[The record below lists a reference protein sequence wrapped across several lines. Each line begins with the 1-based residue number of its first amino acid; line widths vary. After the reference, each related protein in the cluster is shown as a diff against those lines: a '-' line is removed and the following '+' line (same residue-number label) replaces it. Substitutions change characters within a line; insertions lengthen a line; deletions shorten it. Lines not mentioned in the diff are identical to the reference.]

1 MSQGLEDLRPGA
13 AFGPYQVVADIGQG
27 GMGRV
32 LRARHTTLQ
41 RDVALKVLA
50 PQIADDTYFAERFL
64 KEARAAARI
73 NHPNIVQVYDFGEVA
88 GRLYLAMEFVE
99 GRTLGAILREQ
110 GPFGEAE
117 AKNIGAQVCAALH
130 VAHEAGL
137 VHRDLKPENLM
148 LTNLGVIK
156 IVDLG
161 LARMN
166 DDDGSRTTT
175 GFSAGT
181 PHYMPP
187 EQIEAKRDIDGR
199 ADIYA
204 LAATLYHL
212 ATGHFPFPEAS
223 AAVIMSRHLN
233 EDVPDARTF
242 APNLSTRFSTALA
255 KALVRRR
262 EDRTPNALA
271 FAFDLTAN
279 PAFVAMP
286 SVHSALPGG
295 LAVPS
300 SVRPT
305 PAGGSARISGPTGN
319 TTPIPGWDPVLLKKL
334 EQELTPLVGPMAR
347 VLVRRAAKLT
357 QDSSDLRK
365 QLALEIPEA
374 KDRAAFLASGGPPST
389 PSRPS
394 APSAQSQLATRL
406 PGPAGINPLDSD
418 PRLPAAERILSA
430 EIGPLARVLV
440 SRMAKRTSSWE
451 AFIEEVCGEVPDPAR
466 RGAIQMALEKLPRN
480 PAS

>member
-13 AFGPYQVVADIGQG
+13 AFGPYQVIADIGQG

-50 PQIADDTYFAERFL
+50 PQIAHDTYFAERFL

-73 NHPNIVQVYDFGEVA
+73 NHPNIVQVYDFGEVG

-99 GRTLGAILREQ
+99 GRTLGAILRER

-117 AKNIGAQVCAALH
+117 AMNIGAQVCAALH

-148 LTNLGVIK
+148 LTTLGVVK

-161 LARMN
+161 LARMS

-199 ADIYA
+199 ADIYS
-204 LAATLYHL
+204 LAATLFHL
-212 ATGHFPFPEAS
+212 ATGRFPFPEAS

-233 EDVPDARTF
+233 EDVPDARTV
-242 APNLSTRFSTALA
+242 APNLSTRFSSALA

-295 LAVPS
+295 LAAPTS
-300 SVRPT
+300 ASRTPPGGSVRT
-305 PAGGSARISGPTGN
+305 TAPTGN
-319 TTPIPGWDPVLLKKL
+319 TTPIPGWDPALLKRL
-334 EQELTPLVGPMAR
+334 EAELTPLVGPMAR
-347 VLVRRAAKLT
+347 VLVRRAAQLT
-357 QDSSDLRK
+357 QDGPDLRRR
-365 QLALEIPEA
+365 LAPEIPDER
-374 KDRAAFLASGGPPST
+374 DRAAFLAASGPPST

-394 APSAQSQLATRL
+394 ASSAASQLATRL
-406 PGPAGINPLDSD
+406 PSPAGVNPLNSD
-418 PRLPAAERILSA
+418 PRLPAAERILA
-430 EIGPLARVLV
+430 GEIGPLARVLV
-440 SRMAKRTSSWE
+440 NRVAKRTSSWE
-451 AFIEEVCGEVPDPAR
+451 GFIEELCGEVPDPGR
-466 RGAIQMALEKLPRN
+466 RGAIQMALARLPQQ
-480 PAS
+480 PQG

>member
-1 MSQGLEDLRPGA
+1 VSQDLDDLRPGA
-13 AFGPYQVVADIGQG
+13 AFGPYLVVADIGHG

-148 LTNLGVIK
+148 LTSLGVVK

-199 ADIYA
+199 ADIYS
-204 LAATLYHL
+204 LAATLFHL

-255 KALVRRR
+255 KALIRRR

-295 LAVPS
+295 LTVPPAAS
-300 SVRPT
+300 RT
-305 PAGGSARISGPTGN
+305 PPGGSARSAAPTGN
-319 TTPIPGWDPVLLKKL
+319 TTPIPGWDPALLKRL
-334 EQELTPLVGPMAR
+334 ENELMPLVGPMAR
-347 VLVRRAAKLT
+347 VLVRRAAQQT
-357 QDSSDLRK
+357 QDALELRK
-365 QLALEIPEA
+365 RLAPEIPD
-374 KDRAAFLASGGPPST
+374 DRARATFLAAVGPPST

-394 APSAQSQLATRL
+394 ASSAPSQLATRL
-406 PGPAGINPLDSD
+406 PGPSGINPLNSD
-418 PRLPAAERILSA
+418 PRLPAAERILA
-430 EIGPLARVLV
+430 QEIGPLARVLV
-440 SRMAKRTSSWE
+440 SRMAKKNSSWE

-466 RGAIQMALEKLPRN
+466 RRAIQTALGKLSRN
-480 PAS
+480 PAG

>member
-13 AFGPYQVVADIGQG
+13 AFGPYQVIADIGQG

-50 PQIADDTYFAERFL
+50 PQIAHDTYFAERFL

-99 GRTLGAILREQ
+99 GRTLGALLREQ

-130 VAHEAGL
+130 IAHEAGL

-148 LTNLGVIK
+148 LTALGVVK

-161 LARMN
+161 LARMS

-199 ADIYA
+199 ADIYS
-204 LAATLYHL
+204 LAATLFHL
-212 ATGHFPFPEAS
+212 ATGHLPFPEAS

-233 EDVPDARTF
+233 EDVPDARIF
-242 APNLSTRFSTALA
+242 APNLSTRFSSALA
-255 KALVRRR
+255 KALIRRR

-286 SVHSALPGG
+286 SIHSALPGR
-295 LAVPS
+295 LTVPPAAS
-300 SVRPT
+300 RT
-305 PAGGSARISGPTGN
+305 PPGGSARTAAPTGN
-319 TTPIPGWDPVLLKKL
+319 TTPIPGWDPALLKRL
-334 EQELTPLVGPMAR
+334 ESELTPLVGPMAR
-347 VLVRRAAKLT
+347 VLVRRAAQQT
-357 QDSSDLRK
+357 QDGPDLRK
-365 QLALEIPEA
+365 RLAQEIPESKA
-374 KDRAAFLASGGPPST
+374 RVAFLASGGPPST

-394 APSAQSQLATRL
+394 ASSATSQLATRL
-406 PGPAGINPLDSD
+406 PGPSGSNALSSDS
-418 PRLPAAERILSA
+418 RLPAAERLLA
-430 EIGPLARVLV
+430 QEIGPLARVLV
-440 SRMAKRTSSWE
+440 GRLAKRNSSWE
-451 AFIEEVCGEVPDPAR
+451 AFIEDMCGEVPDPAR
-466 RGAIQMALEKLPRN
+466 RGAIQTALGKLTRN
-480 PAS
+480 PAG